1 MQEAYLYIIRR
12 KLQCQTKCET
22 WDLLC
27 NSYTL
32 ATKVFPCKEKSLVS
46 SQNDGECRGKV
57 GCKVIDLDNSMHLG
71 C

>member
-1 MQEAYLYIIRR
+1 M
-12 KLQCQTKCET
+12 

-32 ATKVFPCKEKSLVS
+32 AMKVFPCKEKSLVVS

-57 GCKVIDLDNSMHLG
+57 GYKVINLDNSMHLG